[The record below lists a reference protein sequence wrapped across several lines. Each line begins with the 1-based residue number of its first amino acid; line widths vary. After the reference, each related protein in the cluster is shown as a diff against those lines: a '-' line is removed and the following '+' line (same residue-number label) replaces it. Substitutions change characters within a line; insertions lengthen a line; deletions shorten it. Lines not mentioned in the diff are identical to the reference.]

1 MEFRY
6 GTFSHVR
13 RTPPSHQVRTFES
26 SIERFRPAGMPLHL
40 LAAVAVDLVRR
51 GARWLGC
58 QRNKST
64 VASCCK
70 CHVRVDSTCKGS
82 EFSPA
87 SANEKRTGRDHGCGI
102 LYLDSLCGEMLARG
116 ARTNLAAGAGFLL
129 VQHPAC
135 MSGRQ
140 VVSFSM
146 RLRETVP
153 GWVLF
158 IISYYQ
164 QQAVIIYQLAR

>member
-1 MEFRY
+1 
-6 GTFSHVR
+6 
-13 RTPPSHQVRTFES
+13 
-26 SIERFRPAGMPLHL
+26 
-40 LAAVAVDLVRR
+40 
-51 GARWLGC
+51 
-58 QRNKST
+58 
-64 VASCCK
+64 
-70 CHVRVDSTCKGS
+70 
-82 EFSPA
+82 
-87 SANEKRTGRDHGCGI
+87 
-102 LYLDSLCGEMLARG
+102 MLARG
-116 ARTNLAAGAGFLL
+116 ARTHARTNLAAGAGFLL

-146 RLRETVP
+146 RLCETVP